1 MRSFEIDPAVK
12 RNLLEGLDAIGLTM
26 EHEDE
31 NRGLRGQAPRP
42 LPVHSL
48 RRGALMSQRGRHP
61 RPSPVWYWRNWY
73 YSTIEF
79 MERTRIAAGN
89 HWLKLRRLEGCCG
102 NYGQPGC

>member
-1 MRSFEIDPAVK
+1 
-12 RNLLEGLDAIGLTM
+12 
-26 EHEDE
+26 
-31 NRGLRGQAPRP
+31 
-42 LPVHSL
+42 
-48 RRGALMSQRGRHP
+48 MSQRGRHP

-89 HWLKLRRLEGCCG
+89 HWLKLRRLDSCCG